1 MNAMLR
7 MNEALLIADR
17 AFLPFQC
24 IAWSP
29 QDGTGNLSLSVI
41 DRTSSRLLG
50 RIALSGGNQLDVQ
63 QLSATL
69 QKSRDDLIDQGYR
82 LDPWQMPVSTR
93 AA

>member
-24 IAWSP
+24 IAWAP

-41 DRTSSRLLG
+41 DRSSSRLLG
-50 RIALSGGNQLDVQ
+50 RIALPGSSQLDVD
-63 QLSATL
+63 QLSAAL
-69 QKSRDDLIDQGYR
+69 EKSRNDLLDQGYR
-82 LDPWQMPVSTR
+82 LEPWHMPGTVY

>member
-24 IAWSP
+24 IAWAP
-29 QDGTGNLSLSVI
+29 QDGTGHLSLSVI

-50 RIALSGGNQLDVQ
+50 RIALSGGNQLDAK
-63 QLSATL
+63 QLSSAL
-69 QKSRDDLIDQGYR
+69 QKSRAELIDQGYR
-82 LDPWQMPVSTR
+82 LEPWQMPASTQ

>member
-24 IAWSP
+24 IAWTP
-29 QDGTGNLSLSVI
+29 PDGTGDLSLSVI
-41 DRTSSRLLG
+41 DRSSSRLLG
-50 RIALSGGNQLDVQ
+50 RIALPGSSRLDAR

-69 QKSRDDLIDQGYR
+69 QKSRDELIDQGYR
-82 LDPWQMPVSTR
+82 LEPWQMPDSTLS
-93 AA
+93 A

>member
-1 MNAMLR
+1 MAMLR

-24 IAWSP
+24 IAWAP

-50 RIALSGGNQLDVQ
+50 RIALSAGNQLDVQ

-69 QKSRDDLIDQGYR
+69 QKSRDELIGQGYR
-82 LDPWQMPVSTR
+82 LEPWQMPASTH

>member
-1 MNAMLR
+1 MNATLR

-29 QDGTGNLSLSVI
+29 ANGTGDLSLSVI

-50 RIALSGGNQLDVQ
+50 RIALPGCNLMDVE
-63 QLSATL
+63 QLSAAL
-69 QKSRDDLIDQGYR
+69 QKSREELIDQGYR
-82 LDPWQMPVSTR
+82 LEPWQMPTTAIS
-93 AA
+93 A

>member
-24 IAWSP
+24 IAWAP
-29 QDGTGNLSLSVI
+29 QDGSGHLSLSVI

-50 RIALSGGNQLDVQ
+50 RIALSTSNQLDLQ

-69 QKSRDDLIDQGYR
+69 QKSRAELIDQGYR
-82 LDPWQMPVSTR
+82 LEPWRMPVSAQ

>member
-24 IAWSP
+24 IAWTP
-29 QDGTGNLSLSVI
+29 QDGSGDLSLSVI

-50 RIALSGGNQLDVQ
+50 RIALPGSSRLDAQ
-63 QLSATL
+63 KLSAAL
-69 QKSRDDLIDQGYR
+69 QQSRNDLIDQGYR
-82 LDPWQMPVSTR
+82 LEPWQMPGNIFS
-93 AA
+93 A

>member
-24 IAWSP
+24 IAWTP
-29 QDGTGNLSLSVI
+29 QDGSGNLSLSVI

-50 RIALSGGNQLDVQ
+50 RIALPGSQLDVEM
-63 QLSATL
+63 LSATL
-69 QKSRDDLIDQGYR
+69 QKSREDLIDQGYR
-82 LDPWQMPVSTR
+82 LEPWHMPGS
-93 AA
+93 AFGA